1 MILRSTVARAILVL
15 ALAGTGGC
23 AAATQL
29 AALQQVEFKF
39 DHIESPRLAGVP
51 LERTHTYSDFTTSEL
66 TKLAEA
72 VTSGLL
78 PMELT
83 VHVSGRN
90 PESNSVTAKLL
101 AMDWAYLVD
110 GKEAVSGRMTDPVS
124 FRPGATQDVP
134 LRVQFD
140 LMGAFDERGRS
151 MLELALALAGQTYG
165 VHKVVFQVT
174 PTVDTPV
181 GPIHY
186 PAPISFDLSSSPSR

>member
-1 MILRSTVARAILVL
+1 MLRTTVARAALVL

-29 AALQQVEFKF
+29 AALRQVEFHF
-39 DHIESPRLAGVP
+39 DHIESPELAGVR

-78 PMELT
+78 PMSLT
-83 VHVSGRN
+83 VHVTGLN
-90 PESNSVTAKLL
+90 PGTNSVTAKLV
-101 AMDWAYLVD
+101 AMDWVYLVD
-110 GKEAVSGRMTDPVS
+110 GREAVSGRLSDPVS
-124 FRPGATQDVP
+124 FKPGVVQDIP

-140 LMGAFDERGRS
+140 LMEAFDQRGRT
-151 MLELALALAGQTYG
+151 MLELALAIAGQNYG
-165 VHKVVFQVT
+165 SHKVVFQVT
-174 PTVDTPV
+174 PTVETPI

-186 PAPISFDLSSSPSR
+186 SAPISFDISTSSGR